1 MFHVGYEGHETYATS
16 SAARSTTMPQIP
28 ASSLS
33 PSSEL
38 ALVDEYPP
46 AEFINIR
53 ALKEVVASK
62 RKELHEG
69 AQDQYLSFRHVTS
82 EDFATI
88 KARRVEIM
96 GRGPAFFYLGDI
108 ETLIIKFPTRAHE
121 KAHATLGQRIQLK
134 VFRMGIAFREFT
146 AVNATAMKG
155 GINSEM
161 EGDTSWINQR
171 LRPNKTDW
179 PNLVIEAGMSEPFIR
194 LQNDAKWWIQNSA
207 GDVLIILVVWI
218 RPTIKKVKIEK
229 WIPASAQPLRR
240 SAGLNLP
247 QVLPTKVADI
257 EIDQSSTSVCH
268 GAPLLLEFDRVFG
281 RPPQQPLEHDI
292 VFTQQELEDWARDL
306 WVGI

>member
-1 MFHVGYEGHETYATS
+1 MFHVGYEGHEIYATS
-16 SAARSTTMPQIP
+16 SAARSTMP
-28 ASSLS
+28 SLS

-53 ALKEVVASK
+53 ALKEAVASK
-62 RKELHEG
+62 RKELDEG
-69 AQDQYLSFRHVTS
+69 AQDQYLSFLHVTS
-82 EDFATI
+82 EDFARI
-88 KARRVEIM
+88 KAHRVEII

-134 VFRMGIAFREFT
+134 VFQMGISFREFT
-146 AVNATAMKG
+146 AVNATAMEG
-155 GINSEM
+155 GNNSEK

-194 LQNDAKWWIQNSA
+194 LQNDTKWWIQNSA
-207 GDVLIILVVWI
+207 GDVLIVLVVWI
-218 RPTIKKVKIEK
+218 RPTKKVKIEK
-229 WIPASAQPLRR
+229 WIPTAQPLRR
-240 SAGLNLP
+240 SARLNLP

>member
-1 MFHVGYEGHETYATS
+1 
-16 SAARSTTMPQIP
+16 MPQIP

-53 ALKEVVASK
+53 ALKEAVASK

-82 EDFATI
+82 EDFARI
-88 KARRVEIM
+88 KARRVEII

-108 ETLIIKFPTRAHE
+108 ETLIIKFPTRAYE
-121 KAHATLGQRIQLK
+121 KAHATL
-134 VFRMGIAFREFT
+134 
-146 AVNATAMKG
+146 AMKG
-155 GINSEM
+155 GNNSEK
-161 EGDTSWINQR
+161 EGDTSWMNQR

-179 PNLVIEAGMSEPFIR
+179 PNLVIEAGISEPLTR

-207 GDVLIILVVWI
+207 GDMLIILVVWI

-229 WIPASAQPLRR
+229 WIPTSAQSLRR
-240 SAGLNLP
+240 SACLNLP